1 MKTYKH
7 LYEQYISDENIVRAI
22 RECRPRKRS
31 HVLIDKMLADT
42 DTWIPV
48 VRSWAIDFKNAKH
61 TPKVIYDGVSRK
73 KREIIVPTDKEQI
86 IHHMLMNVF
95 EPVVMKGFYEHAYG
109 SIKGRGAELCK
120 SYIERDIRNKSQ
132 IKYFLKMDIRK
143 YYNSI
148 NTQILIRK
156 LREVIKDKKYLEV
169 LEEVIN
175 VQPIGLPLGFYT
187 SQMLAQF
194 YLKDFDRFVKEEL
207 KAPFYYR
214 YVDDI
219 VIHANSKRYLHTVEH
234 AIIDYL
240 NNELALDVNNKTQV
254 FRFSYIDR
262 NGKQRGRDLDFLGY
276 RFFRNKTILRK
287 SVMLKSTRK
296 AKRIYKKNKFTTY
309 DARQM
314 MSYMAK
320 VDKADVYLMYLKR
333 IKPYVSVKKCKRK
346 ISAHDRKKRKE
357 VTVCGTE
364 QK

>member
-31 HVLIDKMLADT
+31 HVLIDKMLENIDE
-42 DTWIPV
+42 WIPV

-95 EPVVMKGFYEHAYG
+95 EPVVMQGFYEHAYG

-120 SYIERDIRNKSQ
+120 RYIERDIRNKSQ

-214 YVDDI
+214 
-219 VIHANSKRYLHTVEH
+219 
-234 AIIDYL
+234 
-240 NNELALDVNNKTQV
+240 
-254 FRFSYIDR
+254 
-262 NGKQRGRDLDFLGY
+262 
-276 RFFRNKTILRK
+276 
-287 SVMLKSTRK
+287 
-296 AKRIYKKNKFTTY
+296 
-309 DARQM
+309 
-314 MSYMAK
+314 
-320 VDKADVYLMYLKR
+320 
-333 IKPYVSVKKCKRK
+333 
-346 ISAHDRKKRKE
+346 
-357 VTVCGTE
+357 
-364 QK
+364 